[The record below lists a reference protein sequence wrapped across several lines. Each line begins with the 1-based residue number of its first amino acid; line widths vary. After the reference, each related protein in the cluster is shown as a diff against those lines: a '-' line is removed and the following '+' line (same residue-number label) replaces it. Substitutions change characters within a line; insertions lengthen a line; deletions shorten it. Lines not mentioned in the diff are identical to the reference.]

1 MVASKPRAQISPSL
15 EDYLEA
21 VLVLAGD
28 DEGVRTTD
36 IAARLGVAKASVN
49 QAMGLLVD
57 HGLIMREKY
66 GPVYLT
72 EDGQNA
78 ARAVCKRHRAI
89 KSFLIS
95 VLGVDETVA
104 EEDACQIEHVV
115 SKETMTGMIDFM
127 EREAD
132 R

>member
-1 MVASKPRAQISPSL
+1 MAESRARISPSL

-21 VLVLAGD
+21 VLELAGD
-28 DEGVRTTD
+28 DDGARTTD
-36 IAARLGVAKASVN
+36 VAAKLGVSKASVN

-57 HGLIMREKY
+57 RGLISREKY

-72 EDGQNA
+72 QEGRNA
-78 ARAVCKRHRAI
+78 AQAVCRRHRAL
-89 KSFLIS
+89 KSFLVS
-95 VLGVDETVA
+95 VLGIDESVA

-115 SKETMTGMIDFM
+115 SKETMASLIDFM
-127 EREAD
+127 ERGTG

>member
-1 MVASKPRAQISPSL
+1 MAESRARISPSL

-21 VLVLAGD
+21 VLELAGD
-28 DEGVRTTD
+28 DDGARTTD
-36 IAARLGVAKASVN
+36 VAAKLGVSKASVN

-57 HGLIMREKY
+57 RGLISREKY

-72 EDGQNA
+72 EDGRDA
-78 ARAVCKRHRAI
+78 AQAVCRRHRAI
-89 KSFLIS
+89 KSFLVF

-115 SKETMTGMIDFM
+115 SKETMEGLIDFM
-127 EREAD
+127 ERGAGK
-132 R
+132 

>member
-1 MVASKPRAQISPSL
+1 MAESRARISPSL

-21 VLVLAGD
+21 VLELAGD
-28 DEGVRTTD
+28 DDYARTTD
-36 IAARLGVAKASVN
+36 VAAKLGVSKASVN

-57 HGLIMREKY
+57 RGLISRERY

-72 EDGQNA
+72 EDGRNA
-78 ARAVCKRHRAI
+78 AQAVCRRHRAI
-89 KSFLIS
+89 KSFLVS
-95 VLGVDETVA
+95 VLGVDESVA

-115 SKETMTGMIDFM
+115 SKETMTGLIDFM
-127 EREAD
+127 ERGTA

>member
-1 MVASKPRAQISPSL
+1 MAESRARISPSL

-21 VLVLAGD
+21 VLELAGD
-28 DEGVRTTD
+28 DDGARTTD
-36 IAARLGVAKASVN
+36 VAAKLGVSKASVN

-57 HGLIMREKY
+57 RGLISRERY

-72 EDGQNA
+72 EDGRNA
-78 ARAVCKRHRAI
+78 AQAVCKRHRAI
-89 KSFLIS
+89 KSFLVS
-95 VLGVDETVA
+95 VLGVDESVA

-115 SKETMTGMIDFM
+115 SRETMTGLIDFM
-127 EREAD
+127 ERGTT

>member
-1 MVASKPRAQISPSL
+1 MAESRARISPSL

-21 VLVLAGD
+21 VLELAGD
-28 DEGVRTTD
+28 DDGARTTD
-36 IAARLGVAKASVN
+36 VAAKLGVSKASVN

-57 HGLIMREKY
+57 RGLISRERY

-72 EDGQNA
+72 EDGRNA
-78 ARAVCKRHRAI
+78 AQAVCKRHRAI
-89 KSFLIS
+89 KSFLVS
-95 VLGVDETVA
+95 VLGVDESVA

-115 SKETMTGMIDFM
+115 SKETMTGLIDFM
-127 EREAD
+127 ERGTA

>member
-1 MVASKPRAQISPSL
+1 MVTGRSGAKISPSL

-21 VLVLAGD
+21 VMELAGA
-28 DEGVRTTD
+28 DEGARTTD
-36 IAARLGVAKASVN
+36 VATRLGVSKASVN

-57 HGLIMREKY
+57 RGLISREKY

-72 EDGQNA
+72 QEGRNA
-78 ARAVCKRHRAI
+78 AQAVCRRHRAL
-89 KSFLIS
+89 KSFLVS
-95 VLGVDETVA
+95 VLGIDESVA

-115 SKETMTGMIDFM
+115 SKETMASLIDFM
-127 EREAD
+127 ERGTG

>member
-1 MVASKPRAQISPSL
+1 MAESRARISPSL

-21 VLVLAGD
+21 VLELAGD
-28 DEGVRTTD
+28 DNGARTTD
-36 IAARLGVAKASVN
+36 VAAKLGVSKASVN
-49 QAMGLLVD
+49 QAMGLLVNR
-57 HGLIMREKY
+57 GLISRERY

-72 EDGQNA
+72 EDGRDA
-78 ARAVCKRHRAI
+78 AQAVCRRHRAI

-95 VLGVDETVA
+95 VLGIDESVA

-115 SKETMTGMIDFM
+115 SKETMASLIDFM
-127 EREAD
+127 ERGTG

>member
-1 MVASKPRAQISPSL
+1 MAESRARISPSL

-21 VLVLAGD
+21 VLELAGD
-28 DEGVRTTD
+28 DNGARTTD
-36 IAARLGVAKASVN
+36 VAAKLGVSKASVN
-49 QAMGLLVD
+49 QAMGLLVNR
-57 HGLIMREKY
+57 GLISRERY

-72 EDGQNA
+72 EDGRDA
-78 ARAVCKRHRAI
+78 AQAVCRRHRAI

-95 VLGVDETVA
+95 VLGVDESVA

-115 SKETMTGMIDFM
+115 SKETMASLIDFM
-127 EREAD
+127 ERGTG

>member
-1 MVASKPRAQISPSL
+1 MAESRARISPSL

-21 VLVLAGD
+21 VLELAGD
-28 DEGVRTTD
+28 DDGARTTD
-36 IAARLGVAKASVN
+36 VAAKLGVSKASVN

-57 HGLIMREKY
+57 RGLISREKY

-72 EDGQNA
+72 EDGRDA
-78 ARAVCKRHRAI
+78 AQAVCRRHRAI
-89 KSFLIS
+89 KSFLVS

-115 SKETMTGMIDFM
+115 SKETMEGLIDLM
-127 EREAD
+127 ERGAGK
-132 R
+132 

>member
-1 MVASKPRAQISPSL
+1 MAESRARISPSL

-21 VLVLAGD
+21 VLELAGD
-28 DEGVRTTD
+28 DDGARTTD
-36 IAARLGVAKASVN
+36 VAAKLGVSKASVN

-57 HGLIMREKY
+57 RGLISRERY

-72 EDGQNA
+72 EDGRNA
-78 ARAVCKRHRAI
+78 AQAVCRRHRAI
-89 KSFLIS
+89 KSFLVS
-95 VLGVDETVA
+95 VLGVDESVA

-115 SKETMTGMIDFM
+115 SKETMTGLIDFM
-127 EREAD
+127 ERGTT

>member
-1 MVASKPRAQISPSL
+1 LVTGRSGAKISPSL

-21 VLVLAGD
+21 VMELAGA
-28 DEGVRTTD
+28 DEGARTTD
-36 IAARLGVAKASVN
+36 VATRLGVSKASVN

-57 HGLIMREKY
+57 RGLISREKY

-72 EDGQNA
+72 QEGRNA
-78 ARAVCKRHRAI
+78 AQAVCRRHRAI
-89 KSFLIS
+89 KSFLVS
-95 VLGVDETVA
+95 VLGIDESVA

-115 SKETMTGMIDFM
+115 SKETMASLIDFM
-127 EREAD
+127 ERGTG

>member
-1 MVASKPRAQISPSL
+1 LVTGRSGAKISPSL

-21 VLVLAGD
+21 VMELAGA
-28 DEGVRTTD
+28 DEGARTTD
-36 IAARLGVAKASVN
+36 VATRLGVSKASVN

-57 HGLIMREKY
+57 RGLISREKY

-72 EDGQNA
+72 QEGRNA
-78 ARAVCKRHRAI
+78 AQAVCRRHRAL
-89 KSFLIS
+89 KSFLVS
-95 VLGVDETVA
+95 VLGIDESVA

-115 SKETMTGMIDFM
+115 SKETMASLIDFM
-127 EREAD
+127 ERGTG

>member
-1 MVASKPRAQISPSL
+1 MAESRARISPSL

-21 VLVLAGD
+21 VLELAGD
-28 DEGVRTTD
+28 DDCARTTD
-36 IAARLGVAKASVN
+36 VAAKLGVSKASVN

-57 HGLIMREKY
+57 RGLISRERY

-72 EDGQNA
+72 EDGRNA
-78 ARAVCKRHRAI
+78 AQAVCRRHRAI
-89 KSFLIS
+89 KSFLVS
-95 VLGVDETVA
+95 VLGVDESVA

-115 SKETMTGMIDFM
+115 SKETMTGLIDFM
-127 EREAD
+127 ERGTT

>member
-1 MVASKPRAQISPSL
+1 MAEPRSRISPSL

-21 VLVLAGD
+21 VLELAGD
-28 DEGVRTTD
+28 DNGARTTD
-36 IAARLGVAKASVN
+36 VAAKLGVSKASVN
-49 QAMGLLVD
+49 QAMGLLVNR
-57 HGLIMREKY
+57 GLISRERY

-72 EDGQNA
+72 EDGRDA
-78 ARAVCKRHRAI
+78 AQAVCRRHRAI

-95 VLGVDETVA
+95 VLGIDESVA

-115 SKETMTGMIDFM
+115 SKETMASLIDFM
-127 EREAD
+127 ERGTG

>member
-1 MVASKPRAQISPSL
+1 MAESRARISPSL

-21 VLVLAGD
+21 VLELAGD
-28 DEGVRTTD
+28 DDGARTTD
-36 IAARLGVAKASVN
+36 VAAKLGVSKASVN

-57 HGLIMREKY
+57 RGLISREKY

-72 EDGQNA
+72 EDGRDA
-78 ARAVCKRHRAI
+78 AQAVCRRHRAI
-89 KSFLIS
+89 KSFLVS

-115 SKETMTGMIDFM
+115 SKETMEGLIDFL
-127 EREAD
+127 ERGAGK
-132 R
+132 